1 MQPSQQTSTAALLDG
16 RYQLGECIGEG
27 GMAHVYRAEDV
38 WLGRTV
44 AVKLIRG
51 DADAVDSPDRARI
64 EMTVLASLDHPSLVK
79 LLDGSV
85 DPGRPQYLVME
96 FVEGT
101 NLAERIN
108 GGPVPPD
115 LVAHLTVELASAL
128 HAVHQAGIVHRDLKP
143 SNVLVESSPA
153 PATQPRVKLADFGV
167 AYLMDSTRVT
177 TPGMVIGTAAY
188 LAPEQVRGEAIAPPA
203 DIYALG
209 LVLLEALTGQ
219 RAFPNASG
227 MGAVM
232 ARLIDS
238 PHVPEWVGPAWAQLL
253 CRMTATDPAL
263 RPTAL
268 EVAQA
273 AAGLPTHI
281 RPGSVPTDPA
291 ATQPSF
297 LPPAEGLPAE
307 AAPPTRR
314 VAAPTRLAAAAPR
327 TRRRRGLR
335 TGAVALTASLSTAVV
350 LGITAS
356 VWPTAVDAATDP
368 PGSGVIVEPLSMDSE
383 SGSAAVEPAADT
395 VADTGQ
401 AGADVAPAPST
412 PTSDV
417 ETKRADEARKAAESA
432 QREAERAQRDAE
444 KQQRQNER
452 ESAKTPNGG

>member
-1 MQPSQQTSTAALLDG
+1 M
-16 RYQLGECIGEG
+16 
-27 GMAHVYRAEDV
+27 

-44 AVKLIRG
+44 AVKLMRG
-51 DADAVDSPDRARI
+51 DADAVDSPVRART

-96 FVEGT
+96 FVNGT
-101 NLAERIN
+101 NLAECIN
-108 GGPVPPD
+108 DGPLPPD

-143 SNVLVESSPA
+143 SNVLVESSRA
-153 PATQPRVKLADFGV
+153 PAIRPRVKLADFGV

-177 TPGMVIGTAAY
+177 TPGMVVGTAAY

-238 PHVPEWVGPAWAQLL
+238 PNVPEWVGPAWARLL
-253 CRMTATDPAL
+253 SRMTATDPAH

-268 EVAQA
+268 EVAEA

-281 RPGSVPTDPA
+281 RPGSAPA
-291 ATQPSF
+291 EPAVTQPSF
-297 LPPAEGLPAE
+297 FLPPE

-314 VAAPTRLAAAAPR
+314 VAAPTRRVADPTRPAAAAPR
-327 TRRRRGLR
+327 TGRRRVLR
-335 TGAVALTASLSTAVV
+335 TGAVALTASLATAVV

-356 VWPTAVDAATDP
+356 VWPTAVDAATEP
-368 PGSGVIVEPLSMDSE
+368 PRQRRHRRT
-383 SGSAAVEPAADT
+383 AQQ
-395 VADTGQ
+395 GQ
-401 AGADVAPAPST
+401 RERKRGDRT
-412 PTSDV
+412 RRGHRGGDPTS
-417 ETKRADEARKAAESA
+417 RR
-432 QREAERAQRDAE
+432 
-444 KQQRQNER
+444 
-452 ESAKTPNGG
+452 

>member
-1 MQPSQQTSTAALLDG
+1 MQPMRQAPADALLDG

-27 GMAHVYRAEDV
+27 GMAHVYRAQDV

-44 AVKLIRG
+44 AVKLMRG
-51 DADAVDSPDRARI
+51 DADAVDSPLRART

-96 FVEGT
+96 FVDGT
-101 NLAERIN
+101 NLAECIN
-108 GGPVPPD
+108 DGPLPPD

-153 PATQPRVKLADFGV
+153 PGSRPRVKLADFGV

-177 TPGMVIGTAAY
+177 TPGMVVGTAAY

-238 PHVPEWVGPAWAQLL
+238 PTVPQWVGPAWAQLL
-253 CRMTATDPAL
+253 SRMTATDPAH

-268 EVAQA
+268 EVAEA

-281 RPGSVPTDPA
+281 RPGS
-291 ATQPSF
+291 
-297 LPPAEGLPAE
+297 
-307 AAPPTRR
+307 
-314 VAAPTRLAAAAPR
+314 
-327 TRRRRGLR
+327 
-335 TGAVALTASLSTAVV
+335 
-350 LGITAS
+350 
-356 VWPTAVDAATDP
+356 
-368 PGSGVIVEPLSMDSE
+368 
-383 SGSAAVEPAADT
+383 
-395 VADTGQ
+395 
-401 AGADVAPAPST
+401 APADRP
-412 PTSDV
+412 
-417 ETKRADEARKAAESA
+417 
-432 QREAERAQRDAE
+432 
-444 KQQRQNER
+444 
-452 ESAKTPNGG
+452 